1 MERKGLRIVTGERMD
16 IVDQAIA
23 WHVRQG
29 GMSAA
34 DWQAFI
40 AWLEADPAHARAF
53 DRIALMDAALAE
65 HPLPEPRP
73 APVAANDQGESRS
86 TPRRR
91 WLWAIGGTGI
101 AATLA
106 ALTIPLATTASADPY
121 VLTTKPGERRNVT
134 LADGTSI
141 EVSGGTRIGLDRADP
156 RVATLEAGE
165 ATFHVRHDAANPFTL
180 RSGGITVR
188 DLGTVFNVARAGARL
203 DVEVAEGAVMFQPG
217 RESLTLRQG
226 HALSAREDLGKVAL
240 SQVDVGAVGGWRTG
254 RLAFSGEPLSRV
266 AASVHR
272 LYGTRIEVSPGLS
285 DRPFTGMVRL
295 SGVAERDVPHLA
307 ALVGA
312 ECRYDGERWILSPL
326 EPGAR

>member
-1 MERKGLRIVTGERMD
+1 MERKGLRIVSGERMD
-16 IVDQAIA
+16 IVDQAVA

-34 DWQAFI
+34 DWQVFI

-73 APVAANDQGESRS
+73 APVAANDQGESRP

-121 VLTTKPGERRNVT
+121 VLATKPGERRNVT

-141 EVSGGTRIGLDRADP
+141 EVSGGTRIGLDRANP

-240 SQVDVGAVGGWRTG
+240 S
-254 RLAFSGEPLSRV
+254 
-266 AASVHR
+266 
-272 LYGTRIEVSPGLS
+272 
-285 DRPFTGMVRL
+285 
-295 SGVAERDVPHLA
+295 
-307 ALVGA
+307 
-312 ECRYDGERWILSPL
+312 
-326 EPGAR
+326 